1 MARLT
6 SLCRLFVPRA
16 FRLSK
21 CLSHG
26 LLQCDCFGLLRA
38 FRLQCLFSS
47 VEIIFKSDVAT
58 NSGVSHERFCSILDC
73 ALALLFP
80 RACLLCLSQMERRK
94 SLSQKVGTQRARDH
108 CKGLTHKQIW
118 GECNSIQ
125 EQLGT
130 EDVALINE
138 CVEVSAHKHTHTQT
152 CLNFVIVFVWFWR
165 ERSDALR
172 RILYVHS
179 N

>member
-6 SLCRLFVPRA
+6 SLCRVFVPLA
-16 FRLSK
+16 LACLSLVA

-73 ALALLFP
+73 AVEPRLASLLLP
-80 RACLLCLSQMERRK
+80 LSQMERRK

-130 EDVALINE
+130 DDVALINE
-138 CVEVSAHKHTHTQT
+138 CVEVSAHKHTHRH
-152 CLNFVIVFVWFWR
+152 V
-165 ERSDALR
+165 
-172 RILYVHS
+172 
-179 N
+179 